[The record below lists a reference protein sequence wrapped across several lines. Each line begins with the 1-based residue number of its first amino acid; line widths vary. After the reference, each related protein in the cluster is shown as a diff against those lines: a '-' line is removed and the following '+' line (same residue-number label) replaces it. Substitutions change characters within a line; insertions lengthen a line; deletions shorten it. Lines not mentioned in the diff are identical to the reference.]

1 MWKSG
6 ALTERLKQ
14 PTCFIKWQK
23 ERGLEGVTVCQ
34 GALGGTAWNGNKPLA
49 ELLKL
54 L

>member
-23 ERGLEGVTVCQ
+23 ERGLEGSLFVRELWVALPGVVTS
-34 GALGGTAWNGNKPLA
+34 P
-49 ELLKL
+49 
-54 L
+54 